1 MGKSAKPREF
11 PQNMK
16 HFPVTYE
23 SNKTAWMT
31 ADIWSRYL
39 MSWDAQLRIE
49 GRFILLLADNAPG
62 HKEVTLTNIHV
73 EYMPKNTTSLIQPA
87 DAGIIKCFK
96 GYYRNLTVQKCLYM
110 VEEKKAMGLTVLGS
124 DMAKKIT

>member
-1 MGKSAKPREF
+1 MVTMNYTGSEKSKLLVIGKSAKPRGF

-16 HFPVTYE
+16 HFPVNYE

-39 MSWDAQLRIE
+39 MSWDAKLRIE

-73 EYMPKNTTSLIQPA
+73 EYMPKNTTA
-87 DAGIIKCFK
+87 AGC
-96 GYYRNLTVQKCLYM
+96 YPD
-110 VEEKKAMGLTVLGS
+110 S
-124 DMAKKIT
+124 

>member
-1 MGKSAKPREF
+1 
-11 PQNMK
+11 
-16 HFPVTYE
+16 
-23 SNKTAWMT
+23 MT

-39 MSWDAQLRIE
+39 MRWDAQLRIE

-96 GYYRNLTVQKCLYM
+96 GEMKFLRVNGYQDTLRCKSEN
-110 VEEKKAMGLTVLGS
+110 
-124 DMAKKIT
+124 DKINNF